1 MNNTISQ
8 VQAQSIVDNI
18 LNDVPHINPF
28 LYAMDSYKVSHVR
41 FETHGVTEIYS
52 NFTARFD
59 KYLKNLLGDA
69 HDGQYVVFGVQWM
82 LLRLHTMAK
91 TGFFDK
97 PKEEVINKMKKVHGP
112 YIGNTDFEHFEAL
125 HDLGYL
131 PIIVKALDEGTVT
144 PIGTPFF
151 TIRNTLPEFEWLP
164 NLLET
169 IISTDLWKELTVAT
183 IARAFRK
190 ISNEYA
196 LETNGSLE
204 GTEWQNHDFSCRGQ
218 SGLESSAINGAAF
231 LTSSCGTDNIMA
243 LWAAEKFYQST
254 NDEGLLA
261 GSVPAGEHSVT
272 TSGILTAQERLEAT
286 RLVEAGEFETEKE
299 AVKAF
304 VEDQCRKMGITLLEA
319 ETDYVVSVLEEKF
332 PAGIVAYVADSFD
345 YWAFV
350 SKIIPSV
357 KDKILARDGKFVV
370 RGDSGNPVDV
380 ICGFEDVDI
389 KDLVARNLAEELVP
403 GDSFTVDGQVY
414 KLIAYPPVKEEDRY
428 LPFFLLEQNGFIKK
442 WDQEAEEKSFEEL
455 AKQVDAE
462 VAELMKLEQTPETV
476 TKIADLILKKS
487 EANFFVI
494 NDNHTIVQAEAKG
507 TIEVLWE
514 IFGGTMTE
522 KGYKVLDSHIGAIY
536 GDGIN
541 VERSQEIFRR
551 LKNKGFS
558 SLNIVYGIG
567 SYSLNMI
574 SRDFLGMAIKATNQI
589 VAVHG
594 VELDHP
600 IYKDP
605 KTDTSKKSARGLLR
619 VYRNES
625 NEIVFDDMQTRE
637 QEESGLLTTCYSNG
651 EFKKLTNIFEIRDRI
666 WG

>member
-1 MNNTISQ
+1 MTNTISQ
-8 VQAQSIVDNI
+8 VQANAIVENI

-28 LYAMDSYKVSHVR
+28 LYAMDSYKVSHKR
-41 FETHGVTEIYS
+41 FETSGVTEIYS
-52 NFTARFD
+52 NFTARFG
-59 KYLKNLLGDA
+59 KYLKQLLGDA
-69 HDGQYVVFGVQWM
+69 YDEQYVVFGVQWM

-97 PKEEVINKMKKVHGP
+97 PKEEVINKMKKVHGA

-131 PIIVKALDEGTVT
+131 PIVVKALDEGTVT

-169 IISTDLWKELTVAT
+169 VISTDTWKQLTVAT

-196 LETNGSLE
+196 LETVGSLE

-231 LTSSCGTDNIMA
+231 LTSSCGTDNVVS
-243 LWAAEKFYQST
+243 LWACEKFYQST

-286 RLVEAGEFETEKE
+286 RLVDEGVYETERE
-299 AVKAF
+299 AVKAL
-304 VEDQCRKMGITLLEA
+304 VEEKCREMGITLLEA
-319 ETDYVVSVLEEKF
+319 ETNYVVSVLEEKF

-345 YWAFV
+345 FWSFV

-380 ICGFEDVDI
+380 ICGFEDADV

-414 KLIAYPPVKEEDRY
+414 KLISYPPVGDDQY
-428 LPFFLLEQNGFIKK
+428 LPFFSLEENGFVKK
-442 WDQEAEEKSFEEL
+442 WDQEAEEKAFEEL

-476 TKIADLILKKS
+476 TKIADLILTKS

-494 NDNHTIVQAEAKG
+494 NDNHVVVQAEAKG

-522 KGYKVLDSHIGAIY
+522 KGYKMLDSHIGMIY
-536 GDGIN
+536 GDGITIQ
-541 VERSQEIFRR
+541 RSQEIFSR
-551 LKNKGFS
+551 LKKKGFAT
-558 SLNIVYGIG
+558 LNIVYGVG

-589 VAVHG
+589 VNVHG
-594 VELDHP
+594 VDLDHP

-605 KTDTSKKSARGLLR
+605 KTDTSKKSARGLLK
-619 VYRNES
+619 VYKNEDGK
-625 NEIVFDDMQTRE
+625 IVFDDMQTRE
-637 QEESGLLTTCYSNG
+637 QEETGLLSKVYENG

>member
-1 MNNTISQ
+1 MTNTISQ
-8 VQAQSIVDNI
+8 VQSNAIVENI

-28 LYAMDSYKVSHVR
+28 LYAMDSYKVSHKR
-41 FETHGVTEIYS
+41 FETSGVTEIYS
-52 NFTARFD
+52 NFTARFG
-59 KYLKNLLGDA
+59 KYLKQLLGDA
-69 HDGQYVVFGVQWM
+69 YDEQYVVFGVQWM

-97 PKEEVINKMKKVHGP
+97 PKEEVINKMKKVHGA

-131 PIIVKALDEGTVT
+131 PIVVKALDEGSVI

-169 IISTDLWKELTVAT
+169 IISTDTWKQLTVAT

-190 ISNEYA
+190 ISNDYA
-196 LETNGSLE
+196 LETVGTLE

-231 LTSSCGTDNIMA
+231 LTSSCGTDNIAA
-243 LWAAEKFYQST
+243 LWAAEKFYLST

-286 RLVEAGEFETEKE
+286 RLVEAGEFETEQE

-304 VEDQCRKMGITLLEA
+304 VNDKSREMGITLLEA

-345 YWAFV
+345 YWSFV

-380 ICGFEDVDI
+380 ICGLENSDI
-389 KDLVARNLAEELVP
+389 KDLVARNLVADLVP

-414 KLIAYPPVKEEDRY
+414 KLLSYPPITEEDRY
-428 LPFFLLEQNGFIKK
+428 LPFFLLEQNGFVKK
-442 WDQEAEEKSFEEL
+442 WDQEAEEKAFEEL
-455 AKQVDAE
+455 AEEIDLE
-462 VAELMKLEQTPETV
+462 VAELQKLKQTPDTV
-476 TKIADLILKKS
+476 SKIADLILEKS

-494 NDNHTIVQAEAKG
+494 NDRHVVVQAEAKG

-522 KGYKVLDSHIGAIY
+522 KGYKMLNEHISMIY

-541 VERSQEIFRR
+541 VQRSQEIFRR

-558 SLNIVYGIG
+558 SLTIVYGVG

-574 SRDFLGMAIKATNQI
+574 SRDFLGMAIKATSTVVDI
-589 VAVHG
+589 HG
-594 VELDHP
+594 ETILKP

-625 NEIVFDDMQTRE
+625 NDIVFDDMQTRE
-637 QEESGLLTTCYSNG
+637 QEETGLLTTVYKDGNF
-651 EFKKLTNIFEIRDRI
+651 EKLTNIFEIRDRI

>member
-1 MNNTISQ
+1 MTNTISQ
-8 VQAQSIVDNI
+8 VQANAIVENI

-28 LYAMDSYKVSHVR
+28 LYAMDSYKVSHKR
-41 FETHGVTEIYS
+41 FETSGVTEIYS
-52 NFTARFD
+52 NFTARFG
-59 KYLKNLLGDA
+59 KYLKQLLGDA
-69 HDGQYVVFGVQWM
+69 YDEQYVVFGVQWM

-97 PKEEVINKMKKVHGP
+97 PKEEVINKMKKVHGA

-131 PIIVKALDEGTVT
+131 PIVVKALDEGTVT

-169 IISTDLWKELTVAT
+169 VISTDTWKQLTVAT

-196 LETNGSLE
+196 LETVGSLE

-231 LTSSCGTDNIMA
+231 LTSSCGTDNVVS
-243 LWAAEKFYQST
+243 LWACEKFYQST

-286 RLVEAGEFETEKE
+286 RLVDEGVYETERE
-299 AVKAF
+299 AVKAL
-304 VEDQCRKMGITLLEA
+304 VEEKCREMGITLLEA

-345 YWAFV
+345 FWSFV

-380 ICGFEDVDI
+380 ICGFEDADV

-414 KLIAYPPVKEEDRY
+414 KLISYPPVGDDQY
-428 LPFFLLEQNGFIKK
+428 LPFFSLEENGFVKK
-442 WDQEAEEKSFEEL
+442 WDQEAEEKAFEEL

-462 VAELMKLEQTPETV
+462 VAELMKLEQTFETV
-476 TKIADLILKKS
+476 TKIADLILTKS

-494 NDNHTIVQAEAKG
+494 NDNHVVVQAEAKG

-522 KGYKVLDSHIGAIY
+522 KGYKMLNEHISMIY

-541 VERSQEIFRR
+541 VQRSQEIFRR
-551 LKNKGFS
+551 LKKKGFAT
-558 SLNIVYGIG
+558 LNIVFGVG

-589 VAVHG
+589 VNVHG
-594 VELDHP
+594 VDLDHP

-605 KTDTSKKSARGLLR
+605 KTDTSKKSARGLLK
-619 VYRNES
+619 VYKNEDGK
-625 NEIVFDDMQTRE
+625 IVFDDMQTRE
-637 QEESGLLTTCYSNG
+637 QEETGLLSKVYENG

>member
-1 MNNTISQ
+1 MTNTISQ
-8 VQAQSIVDNI
+8 VQANAIVENI

-28 LYAMDSYKVSHVR
+28 LYAMDSYKVSHKR
-41 FETHGVTEIYS
+41 FETSGVTEIYS
-52 NFTARFD
+52 NFTARFG
-59 KYLKNLLGDA
+59 KYLKQLLGDA
-69 HDGQYVVFGVQWM
+69 YDEQYVVFGVQWM

-97 PKEEVINKMKKVHGP
+97 PKEEVINKMKKVHGA

-131 PIIVKALDEGTVT
+131 PIVVKALDEGTVT

-169 IISTDLWKELTVAT
+169 VISTDTWKQLTVAT

-196 LETNGSLE
+196 LETVGSLE

-231 LTSSCGTDNIMA
+231 LTSSCGTDNVVS
-243 LWAAEKFYQST
+243 LWACEKFYQST

-286 RLVEAGEFETEKE
+286 RLVDEGVYETERE
-299 AVKAF
+299 AVKAL
-304 VEDQCRKMGITLLEA
+304 VEEKCREMGITLLEA

-332 PAGIVAYVADSFD
+332 PAGIVAFVADSFSFWD
-345 YWAFV
+345 FM

-380 ICGFEDVDI
+380 ICGFEDADI

-414 KLIAYPPVKEEDRY
+414 KLISYPQITQDNRY
-428 LPFFLLEQNGFIKK
+428 LPFFLLEENGFIKK
-442 WDQEAEEKSFEEL
+442 WDQESEEKAFEEL
-455 AKQVDAE
+455 AKQVDVE
-462 VAELMKLEQTPETV
+462 VAELMKLEQTPDTV

-487 EANFFVI
+487 EANFLVI
-494 NDNHTIVQAEAKG
+494 NDKQIVVQAEAKG
-507 TIEVLWE
+507 KIEVLWE
-514 IFGGTMTE
+514 IFGGAITE

-536 GDGIN
+536 GDGIS
-541 VERSQEIFRR
+541 VQRSQEIFRR
-551 LKNKGFS
+551 LKKKGFAS
-558 SLNIVYGIG
+558 TNIVFGVG
-567 SYSLNMI
+567 SYSLNML
-574 SRDFLGMAIKATNQI
+574 SRDHLGMAIKATSTVVDI
-589 VAVHG
+589 HG
-594 VELDHP
+594 ETILKP

-637 QEESGLLTTCYSNG
+637 QEEQGLLTVCYKDG
-651 EFKKLTNIFEIRDRI
+651 RFEKLTNIFEIRDRI

>member
-1 MNNTISQ
+1 MTNTISQ
-8 VQAQSIVDNI
+8 VQANAIVENI

-28 LYAMDSYKVSHVR
+28 LYAMDSYKVSHKR
-41 FETHGVTEIYS
+41 FETSGVTEIYS
-52 NFTARFD
+52 NFTARFG
-59 KYLKNLLGDA
+59 KYLKQLLGDA
-69 HDGQYVVFGVQWM
+69 YDEQYVVFGVQWM

-97 PKEEVINKMKKVHGP
+97 PKEEVINKMKKVHGA

-131 PIIVKALDEGTVT
+131 PIVVKALDEGTVT

-169 IISTDLWKELTVAT
+169 VISTDTWKQLTVAT

-196 LETNGSLE
+196 LETVGSLE

-231 LTSSCGTDNIMA
+231 LTSSCGTDNVVS
-243 LWAAEKFYQST
+243 LWACEKFYQST

-286 RLVEAGEFETEKE
+286 RLVDEGVYETERE
-299 AVKAF
+299 AVKAL
-304 VEDQCRKMGITLLEA
+304 VEEKCREMGITLLEA

-345 YWAFV
+345 FWSFV
-350 SKIIPSV
+350 SKIIQSV

-380 ICGFEDVDI
+380 ICGFEDADV

-414 KLIAYPPVKEEDRY
+414 KLISYPPVGDDQY
-428 LPFFLLEQNGFIKK
+428 LPFFSLEENGFVKK
-442 WDQEAEEKSFEEL
+442 WDQEAEEKAFEEL

-462 VAELMKLEQTPETV
+462 VTELMKLEQTPETV
-476 TKIADLILKKS
+476 TKIADLILTKS

-494 NDNHTIVQAEAKG
+494 NDNHVVVQAEAKG

-522 KGYKVLDSHIGAIY
+522 KGYKMLDSHIGMIY
-536 GDGIN
+536 GDGITIQ
-541 VERSQEIFRR
+541 RSQEIFRR
-551 LKNKGFS
+551 LKKKGFAT
-558 SLNIVYGIG
+558 LNIVYGVG

-589 VAVHG
+589 VNVHG
-594 VELDHP
+594 VDLDHP

-605 KTDTSKKSARGLLR
+605 KTDTSKKSARGLLK
-619 VYRNES
+619 VYKNEDGK
-625 NEIVFDDMQTRE
+625 IVFDDMQTRE
-637 QEESGLLTTCYSNG
+637 QEETGLLSKVYENG

>member
-1 MNNTISQ
+1 MTNTISQ
-8 VQAQSIVDNI
+8 VQAQTIVDNI

-28 LYAMDSYKVSHVR
+28 LYAMDSYKVSHIR

-97 PKEEVINKMKKVHGP
+97 PKEEVINKMKKVHGA

-131 PIIVKALDEGTVT
+131 PIVVKALDEGSVT

-169 IISTDLWKELTVAT
+169 IISTDLWKQLTVAT

-196 LETNGSLE
+196 LETVGTLE

-231 LTSSCGTDNIMA
+231 LTSSCGTDNIAA

-286 RLVEAGEFETEKE
+286 RLVDAGEFETEQE

-304 VEDQCRKMGITLLEA
+304 VNDKSREMGITLLEA

-332 PAGIVAYVADSFD
+332 PESIVAYVADSFD
-345 YWAFV
+345 YWSFV

-380 ICGFEDVDI
+380 ICGFEDADV

-414 KLIAYPPVKEEDRY
+414 KLISYPPVGDDQY
-428 LPFFLLEQNGFIKK
+428 LPFFLLEENGFVKK
-442 WDQEAEEKSFEEL
+442 WDQEAEEKAFEEL

-476 TKIADLILKKS
+476 TKIADLILTKS

-494 NDNHTIVQAEAKG
+494 NDNHVVIQAEAKG

-522 KGYKVLDSHIGAIY
+522 KGYKMLDSHIGMIY
-536 GDGIN
+536 GDGIT
-541 VERSQEIFRR
+541 VQRSQEIFRR

-558 SLNIVYGIG
+558 SLNIVYGVG

-574 SRDFLGMAIKATNQI
+574 SRDFLGMAIKATCQI
-589 VAVHG
+589 VDIHG
-594 VELDHP
+594 ETILKP

-625 NEIVFDDMQTRE
+625 NDIVFDDMQTRE
-637 QEESGLLTTCYSNG
+637 QEETGLLTTVYKNG
-651 EFKKLTNIFEIRDRI
+651 SFEKLTNIFEIRDRI

>member
-1 MNNTISQ
+1 MTNTISQ
-8 VQAQSIVDNI
+8 VQANAIVENI

-28 LYAMDSYKVSHVR
+28 LYAMDSYKVSHKR
-41 FETHGVTEIYS
+41 FETSGVTEIYS
-52 NFTARFD
+52 NFTARFG
-59 KYLKNLLGDA
+59 KYLKQLLGDA
-69 HDGQYVVFGVQWM
+69 YDEQYVVFGVQWM

-97 PKEEVINKMKKVHGP
+97 PKEEVINKMKKVHGA

-131 PIIVKALDEGTVT
+131 PIVVKALDEGTVT

-169 IISTDLWKELTVAT
+169 VISTDTWKQLTVAT

-196 LETNGSLE
+196 LETVGSLE

-231 LTSSCGTDNIMA
+231 LTSSCGTDNVVS
-243 LWAAEKFYQST
+243 LWACEKFYQST

-286 RLVEAGEFETEKE
+286 RLVDEGVYETERE
-299 AVKAF
+299 AVKAL
-304 VEDQCRKMGITLLEA
+304 VEEKCREMGITLLEA

-345 YWAFV
+345 FWSFV

-380 ICGFEDVDI
+380 ICGFEDADV

-414 KLIAYPPVKEEDRY
+414 KLISYPPVGDDQY
-428 LPFFLLEQNGFIKK
+428 LPFFSLEENGFVKK
-442 WDQEAEEKSFEEL
+442 WDQEAEEKAFEEL

-462 VAELMKLEQTPETV
+462 VTELMKLEQTPETV
-476 TKIADLILKKS
+476 TKIADLILTKS

-494 NDNHTIVQAEAKG
+494 NDNHVVVQAEAKG

-522 KGYKVLDSHIGAIY
+522 KGYKMLDSHIGMIY
-536 GDGIN
+536 GDGITIQ
-541 VERSQEIFRR
+541 RSQEIFRR
-551 LKNKGFS
+551 LKKKGFAT
-558 SLNIVYGIG
+558 LNIVYGVG

-589 VAVHG
+589 VNVHG
-594 VELDHP
+594 VDLDHP

-605 KTDTSKKSARGLLR
+605 KTDTSKKSARGLLK
-619 VYRNES
+619 VYKNEDGK
-625 NEIVFDDMQTRE
+625 IVFDDMQTRE
-637 QEESGLLTTCYSNG
+637 QEETGLLSKVYENG